1 MEDKFKNFVVKAKSS
16 KDDSGYTLLEL
27 IVSLGITL
35 VLSIGGIALISSME
49 NTAED
54 TATSYSASVENKQEK
69 NKSDTKVKNTSAQK
83 TDSNIIEDS
92 IVGLSDYTVF
102 KQKGTSLSEGKT
114 VAQKFS
120 DTDIGITV
128 IPESSLK
135 GKDIDEITKA
145 IKDGVGDQYDT
156 IVVVSD
162 GKQDSFSVAS
172 DQGEIEK
179 EFNNILGQ
187 TPVDDAGW
195 SLISNSDKLVS
206 SYDNVIHAEI
216 DAQNAKFGKDMA
228 AVGKVVGIIVLLGA
242 GVTTTVYIVRKRNKS
257 EKLREKKEKKTI
269 KKTFQNYSEGLV
281 NAVYDLN
288 NMIKLHHSE
297 LDGSKSLERKINE
310 VYVNMNELARIIKT
324 KDVSE
329 SRRISV
335 EVEYTD
341 RLNKLNSLLG
351 TDYYMNISKNPSFW
365 NKADKRTRRVEAAVD
380 ALNEQILENIRQINE
395 DKEIDFVVA
404 LNVLLNDTEN
414 FDDEPEIDS
423 HEYVSSRPLSK
434 LKAIFKAN

>member
-1 MEDKFKNFVVKAKSS
+1 MREKFKKFVFKIKLS
-16 KDDSGYTLLEL
+16 KNDSGYTLLEL
-27 IVSLGITL
+27 VVSLGITL
-35 VLSIGGIALISSME
+35 SLTLGGLLGYSALANKAEE
-49 NTAED
+49 NSV
-54 TATSYSASVENKQEK
+54 SYSASTEYKQEK
-69 NKSDTKVKNTSAQK
+69 NKSDVKAKNVSAQK

-114 VAQKFS
+114 IAQKFS
-120 DTDIGITV
+120 NTDIGITV
-128 IPESSLK
+128 IPESALK
-135 GKDIDEITKA
+135 NKNVDEITQA

-156 IVVVSD
+156 IIVVSD
-162 GKQDSFSVAS
+162 GKQDAFSVSS
-172 DQGEIEK
+172 DQGEVEK

-195 SLISNSDKLVS
+195 SLISNSDKLIS

-216 DAQNAKFGKDMA
+216 DAQNAKFGKDME
-228 AVGKVVGIIVLLGA
+228 AVGKVIGIIVLLGA
-242 GVTTTVYIVRKRNKS
+242 GATTTVYIIRKRNKS

-269 KKTFQNYSEGLV
+269 KKTFQNYSEGLI

-414 FDDEPEIDS
+414 FDDEPES
-423 HEYVSSRPLSK
+423 VSQKYVSSRPFSK
-434 LKAIFKAN
+434 LRAMFNTN